1 MAEVSKDLPRTK
13 EELSK
18 YDLTSIGEEGKSYIK
33 AAVAAQIKEPT
44 LEIWKHLADGDYK
57 SRPWWAFYD
66 RLQKK
71 TGYNPSGSQLQ
82 SLKNYMKLVAVTGLS
97 KYRVK
102 TSSSRKT
109 PKVDHRV
116 LEMIYGPRPS
126 SSIPD
131 PTNPTHWGGRKSGKS
146 KHLRMK
152 LKRTRSKKIKKCTR
166 RSRRS

>member
-1 MAEVSKDLPRTK
+1 MAEFSKVSKDLPRTK
-13 EELSK
+13 EELRK
-18 YDLTSIGEEGKSYIK
+18 YDLTTIGQEGESYIK
-33 AAVAAQIKEPT
+33 AAVDAEIEEPT

-57 SRPWWAFYD
+57 SRPWWAFYNK
-66 RLQKK
+66 LQEN
-71 TGYNPSGSQLQ
+71 TQYNPSGAQLAY
-82 SLKNYMKLVAVTGLS
+82 LKRYMKLVAVTGLS

-102 TSSSRKT
+102 T
-109 PKVDHRV
+109 PEVDHRV